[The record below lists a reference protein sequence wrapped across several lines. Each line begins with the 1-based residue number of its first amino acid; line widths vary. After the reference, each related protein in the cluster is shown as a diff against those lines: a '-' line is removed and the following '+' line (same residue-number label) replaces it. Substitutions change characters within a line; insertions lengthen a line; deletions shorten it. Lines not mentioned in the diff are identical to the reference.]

1 MAIDINNLADEV
13 ILALEEYTE
22 EVTEQVKE
30 AVTDAGKHA
39 LKVVKDKSP
48 EDSGDYKKGW
58 KVTTAYDG
66 PRDRRVVL
74 HNKKKPQLTHILE
87 NGHEKQNGGRVE
99 GTPHISAAE
108 KEAVDMFEKRVEEI
122 LQK

>member
-1 MAIDINNLADEV
+1 MEISIDNLANE
-13 ILALEEYTE
+13 IMTALGEYTE

-66 PRDRRVVL
+66 LRDRRVIL
-74 HNKKKPQLTHILE
+74 HNQKKPQLTHLLE
-87 NGHEKQNGGRVE
+87 NGYEKQNGGRAQ
-99 GTPHISAAE
+99 GTPHISTAE
-108 KEAVDMFEKRVEEI
+108 NEAVDMLEKKIEEI